1 MLTNAGFDTFWF
13 SSIDPP
19 PFPYCLIRLCSS
31 TIMLVK
37 IETNWFNLMVV
48 SFKED
53 NSNTHSKQLKV
64 QNRLITVMH
73 ILQKVPRLLART
85 SRLSPCVTRSFYI
98 YSPEPL
104 HALLGKQPT
113 WKTADQAVEAI
124 QSGKQKY
131 VHWLLSRNSV
141 NSVFLFFVAL
151 EIGCRSSAMGFLS
164 WMALHVYSYDV
175 CAIIFM
181 LYILCVYCA

>member
-1 MLTNAGFDTFWF
+1 
-13 SSIDPP
+13 
-19 PFPYCLIRLCSS
+19 
-31 TIMLVK
+31 MLVK

-53 NSNTHSKQLKV
+53 NSNTQSKQLKV
-64 QNRLITVMH
+64 KNRVITVMH

-124 QSGKQKY
+124 QSGKQNTY
-131 VHWLLSRNSV
+131 TDSCPETVST
-141 NSVFLFFVAL
+141 
-151 EIGCRSSAMGFLS
+151 RSSYFLLLLKRLPIVCNGLFV
-164 WMALHVYSYDV
+164 MDDLHVYSYDV

-181 LYILCVYCA
+181 LYILCVYCV